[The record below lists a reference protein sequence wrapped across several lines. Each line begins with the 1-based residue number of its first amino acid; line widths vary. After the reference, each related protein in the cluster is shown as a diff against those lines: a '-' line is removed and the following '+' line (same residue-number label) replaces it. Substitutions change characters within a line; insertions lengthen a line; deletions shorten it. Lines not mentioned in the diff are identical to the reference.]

1 MGSIVIDGIEIEV
14 IRKKIK
20 NMNLYILPPDGRV
33 RITAPLRMNDITVR
47 NFAVSKLNWIKK
59 HREKYLVQEMQ
70 SEKKFVSGEIHLYL
84 GKEYLLNVVY
94 TNKRQRVEIC
104 NEKGIINMYV
114 REGSTAE
121 KRKKI
126 LTEWYRKQLKKQI
139 PVVIAR
145 WEKIMGVKVKNFG
158 VKSMKTRWG
167 TCNLCTGMIWIN
179 LELAR
184 RLPKYLEYIVVHE
197 MTHLIERYHNKRFYS
212 LMDMFMP
219 EWRILRKELKNLP
232 PVPI

>member
-167 TCNLCTGMIWIN
+167 TCNLSTGMIWIN

>member
-126 LTEWYRKQLKKQI
+126 LTEWYRKQLKK
-139 PVVIAR
+139 
-145 WEKIMGVKVKNFG
+145 
-158 VKSMKTRWG
+158 
-167 TCNLCTGMIWIN
+167 
-179 LELAR
+179 
-184 RLPKYLEYIVVHE
+184 
-197 MTHLIERYHNKRFYS
+197 
-212 LMDMFMP
+212 
-219 EWRILRKELKNLP
+219 
-232 PVPI
+232 